1 MERILLTSC
10 LLFLANVC
18 LSCTVFEVQR
28 VICRKS
34 QTFLPHVYL
43 TTLLG
48 VTALEYRQDPWLQKT
63 RALRYR
69 AVLLLRYDIFSHFK
83 QKTLAKSKK
92 QMKNV
97 ESVLRL
103 SGLDY
108 AACR

>member
-1 MERILLTSC
+1 
-10 LLFLANVC
+10 
-18 LSCTVFEVQR
+18 
-28 VICRKS
+28 
-34 QTFLPHVYL
+34 VYL

-92 QMKNV
+92 TNEKRRKRFT
-97 ESVLRL
+97 SLWP
-103 SGLDY
+103 GL
-108 AACR
+108 C